1 MRPKYRYTSRKGGL
15 LADEMGLGKTVQ
27 VAAFLSAVL
36 GKSAT
41 SEDKRRT
48 FPLPE
53 GAMPDQMNFKPYSV
67 EMTVE
72 WGDANSPR
80 SFSLSTLRLVSNSQ
94 GIGMGPGFPR

>member
-1 MRPKYRYTSRKGGL
+1 
-15 LADEMGLGKTVQ
+15 MGLGKTVQ

-53 GAMPDQMNFKPYSV
+53 GDCRQVLMPMMASL
-67 EMTVE
+67 M
-72 WGDANSPR
+72 ASLLAARIASLLASLMASPR
-80 SFSLSTLRLVSNSQ
+80 RAVGLPPLPIS
-94 GIGMGPGFPR
+94 

>member
-53 GAMPDQMNFKPYSV
+53 GDCRQVPDAYDGVSD
-67 EMTVE
+67 
-72 WGDANSPR
+72 G
-80 SFSLSTLRLVSNSQ
+80 VSNGRSDCLSACLSH
-94 GIGMGPGFPR
+94 GLSHGHCWPL